1 MTHQKNFWPAMA
13 AVGLLLSTGA
23 AAQDSVPSKPRA
35 NYVCA
40 VQRWHYSGQAGTETL
55 AVVDSYSTVSASSGY
70 LYGRSDH
77 DLDEY
82 SVWFDFS
89 YGELRYSVSRDP
101 DGNYNH
107 AAFQLTDPELY
118 HCPFIMMTE
127 VGALYMDQQEAA
139 ALRDYLLKGGFLW
152 ADDFWGE
159 YAWSVFRSEMSKALP
174 EAQIVDLPLSHSLFH
189 MLYQVNKVP
198 QIPSINNWFGLG
210 GGTSERGADSAI
222 PHARAIFNDNGDLMV
237 LITFNTDFG
246 DAFEREGDNRAYFD
260 TFAGVGYAFG
270 INALLY
276 SMSH

>member
-1 MTHQKNFWPAMA
+1 MRRRTLVIALIVATGLATTALAQRGRNRGGGGRFQQRFEPNASYDGAFRFCRIMFRQNPQGDGAGW
-13 AVGLLLSTGA
+13 AV
-23 AAQDSVPSKPRA
+23 DYPRA
-35 NYVCA
+35 DINLPY
-40 VQRWHYSGQAGTETL
+40 RLS
-55 AVVDSYSTVSASSGY
+55 
-70 LYGRSDH
+70 
-77 DLDEY
+77 
-82 SVWFDFS
+82 
-89 YGELRYSVSRDP
+89 ELTATSVSRDSN
-101 DGNYNH
+101 GNYNH

-139 ALRDYLLKGGFLW
+139 ALRDYLMKGGFLW

-159 YAWSVFRSEMSKALP
+159 YAWTVFRSEMSKALP
-174 EAQIVDLPLSHSLFH
+174 EFQTVDLPLSHSLFH
-189 MLYQVNKVP
+189 MLYQVEKVP
-198 QIPSINNWFGLG
+198 QIPSINNWFGQG
-210 GGTSERGADSAI
+210 GSTSERGADSAI
-222 PHARAIFNDNGDLMV
+222 PHARAIFNEHGDLMV